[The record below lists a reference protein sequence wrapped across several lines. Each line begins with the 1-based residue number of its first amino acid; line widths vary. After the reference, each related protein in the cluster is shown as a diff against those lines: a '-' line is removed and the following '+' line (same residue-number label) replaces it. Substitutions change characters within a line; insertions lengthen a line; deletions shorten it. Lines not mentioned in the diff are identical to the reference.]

1 MLKKT
6 ITYKDLDGND
16 VTEEFYFNLTVA
28 ELAEMELHEE
38 AGLSKKLGDIVK
50 GGNNREIIATFKMIL
65 ETAIGRRS
73 EDGKRFVKDQE
84 ARDNFMQTDAY
95 SVLFMELLTNA
106 EAAAQ
111 FIVAC
116 MPKDLSDKLAG
127 KLPEVMA
134 TVQLPSEDTLVAS
147 GIANKGSGPA
157 PSDAKEFTFD
167 DFTDEELLKMS
178 DENFNQLLTGLKG
191 KNVPKRVLFIS
202 QKRKNIQ

>member
-134 TVQLPSEDTLVAS
+134 TVQLPAENTLEPIKLPEKKA
-147 GIANKGSGPA
+147 
-157 PSDAKEFTFD
+157 DEYTFD

-178 DENFNQLLTGLKG
+178 DENFNKLLTGLKG
-191 KNVPKRVLFIS
+191 KNVPKRVLLIS
-202 QKRKNIQ
+202 QRRKTTQ